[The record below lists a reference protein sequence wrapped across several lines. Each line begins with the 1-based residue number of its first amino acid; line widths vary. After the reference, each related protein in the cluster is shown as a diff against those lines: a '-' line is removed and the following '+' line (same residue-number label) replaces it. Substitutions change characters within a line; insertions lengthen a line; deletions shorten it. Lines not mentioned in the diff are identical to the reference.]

1 MIGIKDDS
9 TLIKRAMQKLS
20 LTSSFNG
27 LAVSNK
33 QAGRQPDLPFQ
44 NVSALDE
51 EGKRAFAQ
59 FANWEGTRPTYT
71 TPYVFQFMFMQI
83 NYPEVSLPARPP
95 ARLPA
100 CLA

>member
-1 MIGIKDDS
+1 MRGIKDDS
-9 TLIKRAMQKLS
+9 TLITRAMQKLS

-27 LAVSNK
+27 LAIGNK
-33 QAGRQPDLPFQ
+33 QTGRQSDLPSQ

-59 FANWEGTRPTYT
+59 FANWEGTRPSCT
-71 TPYVFQFMFMQI
+71 TPYAFQFMFAQF

-95 ARLPA
+95 A
-100 CLA
+100 CLAWN